1 MECVDSNVN
10 TYIEKLDKFVLS
22 MIESDNECNTESSS
36 DSSSDSDAHDSDQ
49 SDENENDESDDQ
61 NDIPYE
67 MRFQNPFLLRRFLRT
82 YSVNK

>member
-22 MIESDNECNTESSS
+22 MIESDNECNTEY
-36 DSSSDSDAHDSDQ
+36 SSSDSDAHDSDQ
-49 SDENENDESDDQ
+49 SDENDESDDQ

-67 MRFQNPFLLRRFLRT
+67 MRF
-82 YSVNK
+82 